1 MGRMLYLECA
11 SGISGDM
18 AVAALL
24 DLGASEERL
33 RKALASLPVDGFE
46 VRISRVKKAGL
57 DACDF
62 DVVLDA
68 AHENHDHD
76 MAYLHGNDDE
86 IARMLGE
93 SAGYEHAYEHAH
105 DHHHEHGA
113 HGHHHHHEHRGMA
126 EIEAIIRASD
136 ITDHAKEVALRI
148 FGIIARAE
156 AKAHGVPADQVH
168 FHEVGAVDSI
178 VDVISFAV
186 CFDDL
191 GLDEVVVER
200 LCEGRGTVRCQ
211 HGVLPVPVPAV
222 ANVVAEA
229 GLPLSIMDVQG
240 EFVTP
245 TGAAIAA
252 AVRTRNAL
260 PERFTVERVGLGAGK
275 REYAVPSLL
284 RAMVIEEK
292 PDGREP
298 RPAFDTAF
306 AERVSVAQSHG
317 WDWRDDARRESL
329 IWKLECDV
337 DDCTGEALGF
347 VMERLFAA
355 GAREAHFVPVFMK
368 KNRPAYQ
375 VQVICMRDDIP
386 AMEAEL
392 FAHTTTIGIRRSPME
407 RTVLP
412 REELRAST
420 PYGEVR
426 AKKVTLPD
434 GRTRITPEHD
444 SVEAVVAA
452 SCAQAAETP
461 GGESKAG
468 LTYQEAY
475 RFVMRAVS
483 R

>member
-24 DLGASEERL
+24 DLGANEERL

-76 MAYLHGNDDE
+76 MTYLHGSDDE
-86 IARMLGE
+86 VARMLGE

-105 DHHHEHGA
+105 ECGHHHEHGA
-113 HGHHHHHEHRGMA
+113 HGHHHHHHHHEHRGMA
-126 EIEAIIRASD
+126 EIEAIIRAAD
-136 ITDHAKEVALRI
+136 ITDHAKEVSLRI

-156 AKAHGVPADQVH
+156 AKAHGVSADQVH

-178 VDVISFAV
+178 VDVVAFAV

-191 GLDEVVVER
+191 GLNDVVVER

-229 GLPLSIMDVQG
+229 GIPLSIMEAQG

-260 PERFTVERVGLGAGK
+260 PERFTVERMGLGAGK
-275 REYAVPSLL
+275 RAYAVPSLL
-284 RAMVIEEK
+284 RAMIIEAA
-292 PDGREP
+292 D
-298 RPAFDTAF
+298 AFD
-306 AERVSVAQSHG
+306 AEG
-317 WDWRDDARRESL
+317 PTARRESL

-452 SCAQAAETP
+452 SSAQAIAASDN
-461 GGESKAG
+461 GM
-468 LTYQEAY
+468 TYQEAY
-475 RFVMRAVS
+475 QFVMRAFD
-483 R
+483 

>member
-24 DLGASEERL
+24 DLGANEERL

-76 MAYLHGNDDE
+76 MVYLHGSDDE
-86 IARMLGE
+86 VARMLGE

-105 DHHHEHGA
+105 ECGHHHGNGHRHGHEHGA
-113 HGHHHHHEHRGMA
+113 HGHHHHHHHHEHRGMA
-126 EIEAIIRASD
+126 EIEAIIRAAD
-136 ITDHAKEVALRI
+136 ITDHAKEVSLRI

-156 AKAHGVPADQVH
+156 TKAHGVSADQVH

-178 VDVISFAV
+178 VDVVAFAV

-191 GLDEVVVER
+191 GLNDVVVER

-229 GLPLSIMDVQG
+229 GIPLSIMEAQG

-260 PERFTVERVGLGAGK
+260 PERFTVERMGLGAGK

-284 RAMVIEEK
+284 RAMIIEAA
-292 PDGREP
+292 D
-298 RPAFDTAF
+298 AFDVEGPT
-306 AERVSVAQSHG
+306 
-317 WDWRDDARRESL
+317 ARRESL

-452 SCAQAAETP
+452 SCAQAAKTP
-461 GGESKAG
+461 GSEPKAG

-475 RFVMRAVS
+475 QFVMRAVS

>member
-24 DLGASEERL
+24 DLGANEERL
-33 RKALASLPVDGFE
+33 RKALESLPVDGFE

-76 MAYLHGNDDE
+76 MAYLHGSDDE
-86 IARMLGE
+86 VARMLGE

-105 DHHHEHGA
+105 DHGHHHEHGA
-113 HGHHHHHEHRGMA
+113 HGHHHHHHHHEHRGMA
-126 EIEAIIRASD
+126 EIEAIIRAAD
-136 ITDHAKEVALRI
+136 ITDHAKEVSLRI

-156 AKAHGVPADQVH
+156 AKAHGVSADQVH

-178 VDVISFAV
+178 VDVVAFAV

-191 GLDEVVVER
+191 GLNDVVVER

-229 GLPLSIMDVQG
+229 GIPLSIMEAQG

-260 PERFTVERVGLGAGK
+260 PERFTVERMGLGAGK

-284 RAMVIEEK
+284 RAMIIEAA
-292 PDGREP
+292 D
-298 RPAFDTAF
+298 AFD
-306 AERVSVAQSHG
+306 AEG
-317 WDWRDDARRESL
+317 PTARRESL

-434 GRTRITPEHD
+434 GRMRITPEHD

-452 SCAQAAETP
+452 SCAQAAKTP
-461 GGESKAG
+461 GSEPKAG

-475 RFVMRAVS
+475 QFVMRAVS

>member
-1 MGRMLYLECA
+1 MGRMMYLECA
-11 SGISGDM
+11 SGIGGDM

-24 DLGASEERL
+24 DLGASEEKL
-33 RKALASLPVDGFE
+33 QKALASLPVDGFE
-46 VRISRVKKAGL
+46 ARVSRVKKAGL

-62 DVVLDA
+62 NVVLDA

-76 MAYLHGNDDE
+76 MAYLHGGGDHN
-86 IARMLGE
+86 
-93 SAGYEHAYEHAH
+93 
-105 DHHHEHGA
+105 HHHEHGA
-113 HGHHHHHEHRGMA
+113 HEHAHSHHHEHRGMP
-126 EIEAIIRASD
+126 EIEAIIRAAD
-136 ITDHAKEVALRI
+136 ITNRAKDLALRI

-156 AKAHGVPADQVH
+156 AKAHGVSIDQVH

-178 VDVISFAV
+178 VDVVAFAV

-191 GLDEVVVER
+191 GLDDVVVER

-222 ANVVAEA
+222 SNIVAEA
-229 GLPLSIMDVQG
+229 GIPLSIMDVQG

-245 TGAAIAA
+245 TGAALAA
-252 AVRTRNAL
+252 AVRTRSTL
-260 PERFTVERVGLGAGK
+260 PERFTVQRVGLGAGK
-275 REYAVPSLL
+275 RAYAVPSLL
-284 RAMVIEEK
+284 RAMIIEEAT
-292 PDGREP
+292 DGA
-298 RPAFDTAF
+298 RPCAD
-306 AERVSVAQSHG
+306 SV
-317 WDWRDDARRESL
+317 RESR

-355 GAREAHFVPVFMK
+355 GAREAHFMPVFMK

-375 VQVICMRDDIP
+375 IQVICMQDDIP

-392 FAHTTTIGIRRSPME
+392 FAHTTTIGIRRTAME

-434 GRTRITPEHD
+434 GRVRITPEHD

-452 SCAQAAETP
+452 SSAQAIAASDN
-461 GGESKAG
+461 GM
-468 LTYQEAY
+468 TYQEAY
-475 RFVMRAVS
+475 QFVMRAFD
-483 R
+483 

>member
-24 DLGASEERL
+24 DLGANEERL

-76 MAYLHGNDDE
+76 MAYLHGSDDE
-86 IARMLGE
+86 VARMLGE

-105 DHHHEHGA
+105 DHGHHHEHGA
-113 HGHHHHHEHRGMA
+113 HGYHHHHHHHEHRGMA
-126 EIEAIIRASD
+126 EIEAIIRAAD
-136 ITDHAKEVALRI
+136 ITDHAKEVSLRI

-156 AKAHGVPADQVH
+156 AKAHGVSADQVH

-178 VDVISFAV
+178 VDVVAFAV

-191 GLDEVVVER
+191 GLNDVVVER

-229 GLPLSIMDVQG
+229 GIPLSIMEAQG

-260 PERFTVERVGLGAGK
+260 PERFTVERMGLGAGK

-284 RAMVIEEK
+284 RAMIIEAA
-292 PDGREP
+292 D
-298 RPAFDTAF
+298 AFD
-306 AERVSVAQSHG
+306 AEG
-317 WDWRDDARRESL
+317 PTARRESL

-355 GAREAHFVPVFMK
+355 GAREAHFMPVFMK

-375 VQVICMRDDIP
+375 IQVICMQDDIP

-392 FAHTTTIGIRRSPME
+392 FAHTTTIGVRRSPME

-452 SCAQAAETP
+452 SCAQAAKTP
-461 GGESKAG
+461 GSEPKAG

-475 RFVMRAVS
+475 QFVMRAVS